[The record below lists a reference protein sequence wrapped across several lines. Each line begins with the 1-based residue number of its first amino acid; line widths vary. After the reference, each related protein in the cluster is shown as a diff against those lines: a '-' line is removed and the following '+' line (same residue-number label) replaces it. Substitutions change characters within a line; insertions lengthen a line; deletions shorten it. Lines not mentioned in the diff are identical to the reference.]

1 MTKSHTELFWKGTH
15 KEEEI
20 INLIKNDTFLL
31 KQFNLK

>member
-1 MTKSHTELFWKGTH
+1 MTKSYTELFWKGTH

-20 INLIKNDTFLL
+20 INLIKNDTFLS